1 MVKALPKTSALKVQT
16 VTFTD
21 STGIEPM
28 HDVLVWL
35 KDNFV
40 VVALDESDSSP
51 TWYNAAAI
59 FSMRGVEAT
68 HTQRIG

>member
-16 VTFTD
+16 ITFTD
-21 STGIEPM
+21 STGLEPK
-28 HDVLVWL
+28 HNVLVWL

-51 TWYNAAAI
+51 TWYNVAVI
-59 FSMRGVEAT
+59 FSLRGVEAT
-68 HTQRIG
+68 HSQRIG